1 MTEVFKA
8 GDFTSGKMAE
18 IFKECFFKDI
28 AHINHKQ
35 FGDAYL
41 IPLEV
46 IRVLAIELLGKT
58 EKGRDLMAYAGNDD
72 SCQGFL
78 QLSKEEQLHHIDD
91 FFLGGIEDWLTAL
104 AYMIESTPQT
114 PRLKK
119 D

>member
-1 MTEVFKA
+1 MIKVFKA
-8 GDFTSGKMAE
+8 GDFTSGKMSE

-41 IPLEV
+41 IPSETL
-46 IRVLAIELLGKT
+46 RVLAIELFSKT
-58 EKGRDLMAYAGNDD
+58 KKGREFMVHAGNDD
-72 SCQGFL
+72 SGQGFL
-78 QLSKEEQLHHIDD
+78 QLHEEDQLHHIDD
-91 FFLGGIEDWLTAL
+91 FFHEGIEDWLTAIT
-104 AYMIESTPQT
+104 YIISSTPRT